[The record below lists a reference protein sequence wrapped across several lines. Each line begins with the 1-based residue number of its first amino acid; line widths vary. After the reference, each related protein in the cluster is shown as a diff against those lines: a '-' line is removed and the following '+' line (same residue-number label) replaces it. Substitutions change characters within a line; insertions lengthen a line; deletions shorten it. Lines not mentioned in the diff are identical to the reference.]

1 MITGQ
6 SNEHGL
12 KTLVAKATAGEVIYL
27 VAMVDRIAEILLQQG
42 DTDPVGARRSK
53 ALGILGHPARALAL
67 LRSAGGDQVSTGS
80 TTEHKTQVEA
90 GSAAG
95 DLVSTGSTTDAPLP
109 AATLYVHVSR
119 ESMQTGEGVARME
132 GVGPITI
139 GQASEFL
146 RHSHVTI
153 KPVID
158 LDEDRPVDCYEVPD
172 RLREQMHLRSP
183 ASAFPWSS
191 ATGRRMDLDHT
202 RRYGLDGLDDR
213 YDRPTGQTRIGN
225 LGKLTRFEHRIKT
238 HGRGWRHRQ
247 PRPGVH
253 HWRTPTGYQFT
264 VDHTGTHRVRVSTGS
279 TTGRGSTTGDSS
291 AYERAFAELVS
302 RY

>member
-1 MITGQ
+1 MAAELERFVVTGQ

-67 LRSAGGDQVSTGS
+67 LQSAGSVGGDQVSTGS
-80 TTEHKTQVEA
+80 TTDEPA
-90 GSAAG
+90 
-95 DLVSTGSTTDAPLP
+95 STTGGDVPLP
-109 AATLYVHVSR
+109 PATLYVHVSR

-158 LDEDRPVDCYEVPD
+158 LDLDRPVDCYEVPD

-202 RRYGLDGLDDR
+202 KPWIDSEI
-213 YDRPTGQTRIGN
+213 GQTRLGN

-238 HGRGWRHRQ
+238 HAKGWRHRQ
-247 PRPGVH
+247 PEPGVH
-253 HWRTPTGYQFT
+253 VWRTPTGYQFT
-264 VDHTGTHRVRVSTGS
+264 VDHSGTHRVSTGS
-279 TTGRGSTTGDSS
+279 TTGEASTSES
-291 AYERAFAELVS
+291 AYERALRRLIA
-302 RY
+302 RH

>member
-1 MITGQ
+1 M
-6 SNEHGL
+6 
-12 KTLVAKATAGEVIYL
+12 
-27 VAMVDRIAEILLQQG
+27 
-42 DTDPVGARRSK
+42 P
-53 ALGILGHPARALAL
+53 LA
-67 LRSAGGDQVSTGS
+67 
-80 TTEHKTQVEA
+80 
-90 GSAAG
+90 
-95 DLVSTGSTTDAPLP
+95 P
-109 AATLYVHVSR
+109 ATLYVHVAR

-202 RRYGLDGLDDR
+202 KPYVSSGSTTDTTG
-213 YDRPTGQTRIGN
+213 PPGQTRVGN

-238 HGRGWRHRQ
+238 HAKGWRHRQ
-247 PRPGVH
+247 PEPGVH
-253 HWRTPTGYQFT
+253 VWRTPTGYQFT
-264 VDHTGTHRVRVSTGS
+264 VDHTGTRVSTGS
-279 TTGRGSTTGDSS
+279 LRDASSLGSSGQATTGRTVH
-291 AYERAFAELVS
+291 ERAFAELIVAHG
-302 RY
+302 RAG